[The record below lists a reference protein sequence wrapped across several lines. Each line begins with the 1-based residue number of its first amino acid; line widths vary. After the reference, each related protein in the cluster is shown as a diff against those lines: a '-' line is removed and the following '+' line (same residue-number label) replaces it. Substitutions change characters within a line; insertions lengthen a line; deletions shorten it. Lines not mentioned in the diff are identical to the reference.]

1 MSDEIIVTHHHKSGV
16 SILRLWYIFS
26 IFIIYFLS
34 NIAYIVSMEFEFDIN
49 KSKSNKEKHGID
61 FTEVQPL
68 WNDPDLLEIP
78 AKSVQDENR
87 YLLIGKI
94 EEKHWS
100 AVITY
105 RNDSVRI
112 ISVRRSR
119 EKEVEYY
126 ES

>member
-1 MSDEIIVTHHHKSGV
+1 MK
-16 SILRLWYIFS
+16 
-26 IFIIYFLS
+26 
-34 NIAYIVSMEFEFDIN
+34 FEFDIN
-49 KSKSNKEKHGID
+49 KSKSNEEKHGIN
-61 FTEVQPL
+61 FKEAQAL

-78 AKSVQDENR
+78 AKNVQDENR
-87 YLLIGKI
+87 YLFIGKI
-94 EEKHWS
+94 GDKHWS

-119 EKEVEYY
+119 RREVEYY